1 MGIVAA
7 SVISGIVLFERLRV
21 YDFVIDGFLICFLF
35 LKKINPQEGQS
46 RQ

>member
-7 SVISGIVLFERLRV
+7 SVISGIVLFERLMV
-21 YDFVIDGFLICFLF
+21 YDFIIDGFLICFLF
-35 LKKINPQEGQS
+35 FKKINPQEGQS